1 MKKRFLALALSLC
14 MMIGSV
20 PLTVF
25 AGDADEDTSVCSCSE
40 LCTEDNI
47 NSDCIVCSEDYI
59 NCTGRSSDLNE
70 DKKSEDKTDKD
81 KNKSSRINGSEI
93 SDSDSLIDLLNSSKT
108 ENEGKNYTIE
118 SDITISGSDYSSYT
132 NREFAGTIDGKNHTI
147 TIEGEAG
154 PLFDTLRGSVS
165 NLNVEFKGD
174 VNGAPVAVD
183 ILNEDDSELLLK
195 NITVEVNG
203 DILPAGHNFR
213 EHKASIID
221 EPSGYGNW
229 YNIYGGQPVWLSTGF
244 AWYLWGASVEDISI
258 TVHGD
263 IGTDKEK
270 LKDTTSAGFAYFAVR
285 GNDTDEAVYKNIDI
299 TVDGNI

>member
-1 MKKRFLALALSLC
+1 

-93 SDSDSLIDLLNSSKT
+93 SDADSLIDLLNSSKT

-165 NLNVEFKGD
+165 NLNVEFKDD
-174 VNGAPVAVD
+174 VNGAPFAVD

-195 NITVEVNG
+195 NITIEVGG
-203 DILPAGHNFR
+203 DILPS
-213 EHKASIID
+213 EHDYTEHYAYVLA
-221 EPSGYGNW
+221 PPYNYGNW
-229 YNIYGGQPVWLSTGF
+229 YINYSGQPVWLATGF

-270 LKDTTSAGFAYFAVR
+270 LKDTTSAGFAYFAVN
-285 GNDTDEAVYKNIDI
+285 GDKTDKVKYEKIDI

>member
-118 SDITISGSDYSSYT
+118 SDITISGSDYS
-132 NREFAGTIDGKNHTI
+132 
-147 TIEGEAG
+147 
-154 PLFDTLRGSVS
+154 
-165 NLNVEFKGD
+165 
-174 VNGAPVAVD
+174 
-183 ILNEDDSELLLK
+183 
-195 NITVEVNG
+195 
-203 DILPAGHNFR
+203 
-213 EHKASIID
+213 
-221 EPSGYGNW
+221 
-229 YNIYGGQPVWLSTGF
+229 
-244 AWYLWGASVEDISI
+244 
-258 TVHGD
+258 
-263 IGTDKEK
+263 
-270 LKDTTSAGFAYFAVR
+270 
-285 GNDTDEAVYKNIDI
+285 
-299 TVDGNI
+299 